1 MIELTEKK
9 RLQLRMLIQFV
20 SMAYKDKDIE
30 EQFQDYKRE
39 LIKNPPAAKRTAERY
54 KMKKSINTQPI

>member
-1 MIELTEKK
+1 MIELTEEK

-30 EQFQDYKRE
+30 EQFRDYKRE
-39 LIKNPPAAKRTAERY
+39 LIKNPPTHKRTAERY

>member
-30 EQFQDYKRE
+30 EQYRDYKRE
-39 LIKNPPAAKRTAERY
+39 IIKNPPMREHRAE
-54 KMKKSINTQPI
+54 KSKSIKNSHLV

>member
-1 MIELTEKK
+1 MIELTEEK

-30 EQFQDYKRE
+30 EQYRDYKSE
-39 LIKNPPAAKRTAERY
+39 IIKNLPPMPEHRAER
-54 KMKKSINTQPI
+54 KSIKNSHLV

>member
-1 MIELTEKK
+1 MIELTEEK

-30 EQFQDYKRE
+30 EQYRDYKRE
-39 LIKNPPAAKRTAERY
+39 LIKNPPMPEHRAE
-54 KMKKSINTQPI
+54 KSKKV

>member
-1 MIELTEKK
+1 MIELTEEK

-30 EQFQDYKRE
+30 EQFRDYKRE
-39 LIKNPPAAKRTAERY
+39 LIKNPPAAKRTAE
-54 KMKKSINTQPI
+54 KSKKV

>member
-1 MIELTEKK
+1 MIELTEEK

-30 EQFQDYKRE
+30 E
-39 LIKNPPAAKRTAERY
+39 
-54 KMKKSINTQPI
+54 